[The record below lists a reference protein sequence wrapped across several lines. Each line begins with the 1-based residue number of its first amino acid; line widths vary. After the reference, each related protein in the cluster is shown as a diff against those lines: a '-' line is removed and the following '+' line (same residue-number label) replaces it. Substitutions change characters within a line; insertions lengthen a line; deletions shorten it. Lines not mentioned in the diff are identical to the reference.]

1 MTYIK
6 IKLEF
11 FFLFL
16 FSELLI
22 TLSERGLQIVFK
34 KMFFKR
40 NLPSITGL

>member
-11 FFLFL
+11 FFL